1 MAELKAMGR
10 NGKQTAKRASPACS
24 LRGRRVGASEHFYA
38 AVLIVILVL
47 AVAAGAFIY
56 YRSVPPKET
65 SVFATLQ
72 SESQFSVLTNAL
84 TTAGLASTLS
94 GSSPYTIFAP
104 TNSAFSNLP
113 PGVLDSLL
121 SNVTRLTS
129 VLRYQI
135 VAGKVNQS
143 SMYQLTSLTT
153 LQGSPLPI
161 GVAGSSLV
169 VGGNGSLA
177 QTEIHCTNGV
187 IHPITSLLVPPQEVS
202 ATLGTMNI
210 LQTAGALGLTY
221 LVQGLQTSNLALEL
235 TLPGNFTLLAPNN
248 NAMSAFTCTN
258 PYANCLADLM
268 ANASALTSVMQDN
281 ILPGAFTS
289 NQLVKLG
296 SVTTM
301 EGQTLQ
307 VTTSPSGAISVGTA
321 TLIQV
326 DIKCTN
332 GYLDITNAV
341 IVPPGSSSGFPS
353 GG

>member
-1 MAELKAMGR
+1 MKAMRRGM
-10 NGKQTAKRASPACS
+10 QAAKRAPSV
-24 LRGRRVGASEHFYA
+24 LRLGRKRVGASEHFYA
-38 AVLIVILVL
+38 AVLIVIIVIA
-47 AVAAGAFIY
+47 AVAGALLY
-56 YRSVPPKET
+56 YRSLPAKQT
-65 SVFATLQ
+65 TVFATLQ
-72 SESQFSVLTNAL
+72 SESQFSDLTNAL
-84 TTAGLASTLS
+84 STAGLASTLS

-104 TNSAFSNLP
+104 TNSAFASLP
-113 PGVLDSLL
+113 PGVLNSLL

-143 SMYQLTSLTT
+143 SMFQLTSLTT
-153 LQGSPLPI
+153 LQGSQLPI

-202 ATLGTMNI
+202 TTLGTMNI
-210 LQTAGALGLTY
+210 LQTAEALGLTY
-221 LVQGLQTSNLALEL
+221 LVQGLQTSNLALGL

-289 NQLVKLG
+289 AQLVNLG
-296 SVTTM
+296 SVTTL
-301 EGQTLQ
+301 EGQTLP
-307 VTTSPSGAISVGTA
+307 VTTSPSGAITVGTA

-332 GYLDITNAV
+332 GYIDITNAV
-341 IVPPGSSSGFPS
+341 IVPPGSGSGFPNA
-353 GG
+353 G